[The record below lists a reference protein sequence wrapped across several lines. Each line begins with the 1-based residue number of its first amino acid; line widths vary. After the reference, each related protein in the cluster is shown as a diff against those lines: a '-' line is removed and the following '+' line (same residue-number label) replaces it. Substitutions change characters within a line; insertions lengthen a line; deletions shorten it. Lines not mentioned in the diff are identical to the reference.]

1 MKKGFTLS
9 EVLLTLGIIGVIAV
23 LTIPAVMK
31 NYRNRLYVSQLEK
44 VYAQLS
50 TATQAIM
57 NDEHTAHFYE
67 TTAAKATSCS
77 NAAKG
82 VCEAGSGY
90 FLNNYFKPLKRDCGP
105 GKTNTCAADSYTS
118 ITGAAVGRLAGDY
131 CIQTTNGAALCMVHN
146 TADQLSHVNVDIN
159 GPAAPNMT
167 GRDVFYMTIQ
177 DSGLVTDFK
186 NSDPSNCS
194 NPNSQGCLNKVMQAG
209 WKMEY

>member
-9 EVLLTLGIIGVIAV
+9 EVLITLGIIGIIAV

-57 NDEHTAHFYE
+57 NDEHTSHFYE
-67 TTAAKATSCS
+67 TTAGKATSCS
-77 NAAKG
+77 DAAKG
-82 VCEAGSGY
+82 ICEAGSGY
-90 FLNNYFKPLKRDCGP
+90 FLNNYFKPLKRDCGT
-105 GKTNTCAADSYTS
+105 GKTNTCVADSYTS
-118 ITGAAVGRLAGDY
+118 ITGAAAGKLSGDY
-131 CIQTTNGAALCMVHN
+131 CIQTANGATLCMEYVA
-146 TADQLSHVNVDIN
+146 TDKLSHVNVDVN
-159 GPAAPNMT
+159 GPSAPNMT

-177 DSGLVTDFK
+177 DSGLITDYK
-186 NSDPSNCS
+186 NSDPKNCS
-194 NPNSQGCLNKVMQAG
+194 NPNSGGCLNKVMQAG